1 MEKEK
6 MVELLKELD
15 IKNPESPSKKDILK
29 LLELET
35 NNKLDETLLKEY
47 FQFQRGAV
55 GVAFDALKSLA
66 TQHVSKDYINSIN
79 KRIETLDKEYLNTT
93 SDEEREKNHQK
104 VLELYKLIKEE
115 SNDQRD
121 WIKTLTFGALKTLA
135 VIGGI
140 AVVTR
145 NKEVGKKLVEEGIK
159 VIKG

>member
-1 MEKEK
+1 
-6 MVELLKELD
+6 
-15 IKNPESPSKKDILK
+15 
-29 LLELET
+29 
-35 NNKLDETLLKEY
+35 
-47 FQFQRGAV
+47 
-55 GVAFDALKSLA
+55 LA
-66 TQHVSKDYINSIN
+66 TQNVSKDYINSIN
-79 KRIETLDKEYLNTT
+79 KRIEKLDKEYLNTT

-121 WIKTLTFGALKTLA
+121 WIKTLGFGALGTIA

-145 NKEVGKKLVEEGIK
+145 NKEVGKKIVEEGIK